1 VSLVT
6 FNEVHLA
13 FGPQV
18 VLDGLELVIHP
29 GEHVGLVGPNGCG
42 KTTLLKLITGELR
55 PEMGSITRNKNLK
68 IGYLPQEPEFDGART
83 VMEEMHAGFEEILA
97 MQHRLSRLSERMAH
111 LHDDEL
117 TSAMKEYDRLH
128 AEFEVAGGYDYEVR
142 IRTILAGVGLPE
154 ELFEAATAT
163 LSGGQKSRLGLARVL
178 AADAEL
184 LLLDEPTNHLDLQ
197 ATEWLEKFLQN
208 FDGAAVIISHDRYL
222 LDNVVC
228 KIIEMERRK
237 ARVWKGNY
245 SNYAQTKETVTLEQ
259 ERQYQARK
267 LMVEKTLDFIA
278 RNKDQEG
285 MRGTA
290 RGRKTRLT
298 KLLKNNP
305 DFLDRPDAQKRI
317 SFSFGKVKARGD
329 IAIACESVKMGFGD
343 LTLFD
348 DLSFEL
354 EPGERLGITGPNGT
368 GKSTLIKLIMGK
380 MAPLAGRI
388 KVAPSAT
395 VGYLDQAGT
404 ELDPERTAL
413 EEVAAIRPDM
423 LHGEL
428 RGKLGAFLFS
438 GDDVFKKVADLSGG
452 ERNRLVLCK
461 LVLSRPGMLLLD
473 EPTNHL
479 DIGSKETL
487 EAALS
492 DYTGTLV
499 VVSHDRFFLDR
510 VVDRLLVIGVDEY
523 GKKAM
528 TSWQLVEGGYT
539 EYSRLIAQMAAKREL
554 EAAAAA
560 KSSPGAKRGR
570 PSSPKRSTPQEL
582 RKFNKFTLDELEV
595 AITGAEQ
602 ELQQMLNRFGDEDV
616 YKDGR
621 KVADLQAAVD
631 AKKAE
636 VDLLY
641 RAYEWRT
648 ERSGQ

>member
-6 FNEVHLA
+6 FNDVHLA
-13 FGPQV
+13 YGSQV

-55 PEMGSITRNKNLK
+55 PEMGSIIRNKNLK
-68 IGYLPQEPEFDGART
+68 IGYLPQEPEFGPTHT
-83 VMEEMHAGFEEILA
+83 VMEEMHSGFEDILR
-97 MQHRLSRLSERMAH
+97 MQRRLDTLSASMAH

-117 TSAMKEYDRLH
+117 AGAMKDYDRLH
-128 AEFEVAGGYDYEVR
+128 AEFELAGGYDYEVR

-154 ELFEAATAT
+154 ELFNSETGT
-163 LSGGQKSRLGLARVL
+163 LSGGQKSRLGLAKVL
-178 AADAEL
+178 AAEAEL

-197 ATEWLEKFLQN
+197 ATEWLERFLQN
-208 FDGAAVIISHDRYL
+208 FAGAAVIISHDRYL

-237 ARVWKGNY
+237 AKVWKGNY

-317 SFSFGKVKARGD
+317 NFSFGKVEAKGD
-329 IAIACESVKMGFGD
+329 IAIACESVKMGFGE

-348 DLSFEL
+348 NLSFEL

-368 GKSTLIKLIMGK
+368 GKSTLIKLIMAK
-380 MAPLAGRI
+380 IAPLAGRI
-388 KVAPSAT
+388 KVAPSAA
-395 VGYLDQAGT
+395 VGYLDQAGA
-404 ELDPERTAL
+404 ELDPEKTAL
-413 EEVAAIRPDM
+413 EEVGTVRPDM

-428 RGKLGAFLFS
+428 RNRLGAFLFS

-452 ERNRLVLCK
+452 EKNRLVLCK
-461 LVLSRPGMLLLD
+461 LVLSSPGILLLD

-479 DIGSKETL
+479 DIASKETL

-492 DYTGTLV
+492 DYAGTLV

-510 VVDRLLVIGVDEY
+510 VVDRLLVIGVDEV
-523 GKKAM
+523 GKKDLGN
-528 TSWQLVEGGYT
+528 WQLVEGAYT
-539 EYSRLIAQMAAKREL
+539 EYSRLVTERGERREL

-560 KSSPGAKRGR
+560 NAAPKSRPGKPDSARR
-570 PSSPKRSTPQEL
+570 TTPAEL
-582 RKFNKFTLDELEV
+582 RKFSKLTIDELEK
-595 AITGAEQ
+595 AIMEAEQ
-602 ELQQMLNRFGDEDV
+602 ERQQLLDRFGDQDV

-621 KVADLQAAVD
+621 KAAEVQAAVKTKEAD
-631 AKKAE
+631 I
-636 VDLLY
+636 DLLY

-648 ERSGQ
+648 EKQGQ